1 MVIVH
6 NRVLPGTKT
15 LAERIRMF
23 RRIVLSLAAAGALA
37 TLLLFPVVHAVL
49 LGANFLLHCL
59 TLGLQTVLTRL
70 PWVRPATRSLTDDE
84 PFVSIYVPAHNEP
97 PDVLIETL
105 KSLSRIRWK
114 NFEVLV
120 IDNNT
125 TDETL
130 WRPVEAFCATLGPRF
145 RFLHVENMTGFKAG
159 AMNWARQFMDRR
171 AEFIFVV
178 DADYQVNRNCLRCA
192 LRHVTDDTIGLVQFP
207 QHYRN
212 INRSNLGL
220 ALDFRHFFASYM
232 NMANRLGCV
241 PSTGT
246 LTLINVS
253 ALEAI
258 GGFDTKVITED
269 AELGFRMTASGY
281 RAVYANEEVGT
292 GLMPYDL
299 EGLKKQR
306 WRWAFGNAQILK
318 SNWRRLLFGRELG
331 WKQKIG
337 FFAHMTA
344 WFNFNLLPIATLVL
358 LTPLALADLITPTQH
373 YLLVLSGFTLMTY
386 LALRFATMFYG
397 LRREGHPIGAICAAF
412 VTHIGLGWIFSVS
425 WLKCLWDHRS
435 PFVRTNKFLS
445 AVVPGQ
451 IRSVLTELVVGF
463 LLLGAGVV
471 LTFTDF
477 FLSPI
482 AALLMAAVR
491 FGILW
496 VRHQTVQ
503 TCRFTEELLDAKV
516 KNVAQPIQPIAAETP
531 APAEAPA
538 G

>member
-1 MVIVH
+1 
-6 NRVLPGTKT
+6 
-15 LAERIRMF
+15 MF
-23 RRIVLSLAAAGALA
+23 RRIVLSLAAVGALA

-84 PFVSIYVPAHNEP
+84 PFVSIHVPAHNEP
-97 PDVLIETL
+97 PDVLIDTL
-105 KSLSRIRWK
+105 KSLARIRWK

-159 AMNWARQFMDRR
+159 AMNWARQFMNP
-171 AEFIFVV
+171 AASFIFVV
-178 DADYQVNRNCLRCA
+178 DADYQVDRNCLRRA

-246 LTLINVS
+246 LSLIS
-253 ALEAI
+253 LKALEAT
-258 GGFDTKVITED
+258 GGFCTESITED
-269 AELGFRMTASGY
+269 AELGFRMNVKGY
-281 RAVYANEEVGT
+281 RAIYVNEEIGT

-318 SNWRRLLFGRELG
+318 SNWKRLLFGRELG
-331 WKQKIG
+331 WKQKLG

-344 WFNFNLLPIATLVL
+344 WFNFNLLPIATLLV
-358 LTPLALADLITPTQH
+358 LTPLAFFELLTPTQH
-373 YLLVLSGFTLMTY
+373 LLMTLSGFTLVTY
-386 LALRFATMFYG
+386 LVLRFATMFYG
-397 LRREGHPIGAICAAF
+397 LRREGHRIGAICAAF

-425 WLKCLWDHRS
+425 WIKCLWDHRS
-435 PFVRTNKFLS
+435 PFVRTNKFIS

-451 IRSVLTELVVGF
+451 IRSVLTELVTGL
-463 LLLGAGVV
+463 LLLGAAVV
-471 LTFTDF
+471 LTLMDF

-482 AALLMAAVR
+482 AAVLMASVR

-496 VRHQTVQ
+496 VHHQTVQ
-503 TCRFTEELLDAKV
+503 TCRFTQELVSANAV
-516 KNVAQPIQPIAAETP
+516 TP
-531 APAEAPA
+531 TKADHPALVEKIP
-538 G
+538 

>member
-1 MVIVH
+1 MLKKVFVFTS
-6 NRVLPGTKT
+6 VAAG
-15 LAERIRMF
+15 
-23 RRIVLSLAAAGALA
+23 LSL
-37 TLLLFPVVHAVL
+37 LLLFPVVHAVL

-84 PFVSIYVPAHNEP
+84 PFVSIHVPAHNEP
-97 PDVLIETL
+97 PDVLIDTL
-105 KSLSRIRWK
+105 KSLARIRWK

-125 TDETL
+125 ADESL
-130 WRPVEAFCATLGPRF
+130 WRPVEAFCEKLGPRF

-159 AMNWARQFMDRR
+159 AMNWARQFMNP
-171 AEFIFVV
+171 AAGFIFVV
-178 DADYQVNRNCLRCA
+178 DADYQVDRNCLRRA

-246 LTLINVS
+246 LSLIS
-253 ALEAI
+253 LQALEAT
-258 GGFDTKVITED
+258 GGFCTESITED
-269 AELGFRMTASGY
+269 AELGFRMNVKGY
-281 RAVYANEEVGT
+281 RAIYVNENIGT

-331 WKQKIG
+331 WKQKLG
-337 FFAHMTA
+337 FFAHLTA
-344 WFNFNLLPIATLVL
+344 WFNFNLLPIATLLV
-358 LTPLALADLITPTQH
+358 LTPPALTDHITPMQH
-373 YLLVLSGFTLMTY
+373 YLLILSGFTLMTY

-397 LRREGHPIGAICAAF
+397 LRREGHRIGAICLAF
-412 VTHIGLGWIFSVS
+412 LSHLGLGWIFSLS
-425 WLKCLWDHRS
+425 WIKCLWDHRS
-435 PFVRTNKFLS
+435 PFVRTNKFIGAVVPRQLRSMTAELVLGVLLLAS
-445 AVVPGQ
+445 AVV
-451 IRSVLTELVVGF
+451 LTL
-463 LLLGAGVV
+463 
-471 LTFTDF
+471 TDF
-477 FLSPI
+477 VLGPI
-482 AALLMAAVR
+482 AAVVMASVR
-491 FGILW
+491 FAIVW
-496 VRHQTVQ
+496 VWHQTVQ
-503 TCRFTEELLDAKV
+503 TCRFTERLLLPKV
-516 KNVAQPIQPIAAETP
+516 AP
-531 APAEAPA
+531 APSATVLTKEDEAAVAEIQAVN
-538 G
+538 

>member
-1 MVIVH
+1 
-6 NRVLPGTKT
+6 
-15 LAERIRMF
+15 MF

-70 PWVRPATRSLTDDE
+70 PWVRPATRSLTDEE
-84 PFVSIYVPAHNEP
+84 PFVSIHVPAHNEP
-97 PDVLIETL
+97 PDILIDTL
-105 KSLSRIRWK
+105 KSLARIRWK

-130 WRPVEAFCATLGPRF
+130 WRPVEACCATLGPRF

-159 AMNWARQFMDRR
+159 AMNWARQFINP
-171 AEFIFVV
+171 AASFIFVV
-178 DADYQVNRNCLRCA
+178 DADYQVDRNCLRRA

-212 INRSNLGL
+212 INRANLGL

-246 LTLINVS
+246 LSLIS
-253 ALEAI
+253 LKALEAT
-258 GGFDTKVITED
+258 GGFCTETITED
-269 AELGFRMTASGY
+269 AELGFRMNVKGY
-281 RAVYANEEVGT
+281 RAIYVNENIGT

-318 SNWRRLLFGRELG
+318 ANWKRLLFGSELG
-331 WKQKIG
+331 WKQKVG

-344 WFNFNLLPIATLVL
+344 WFNFNLLPSISLL
-358 LTPLALADLITPTQH
+358 ILTPLALMDRITPLQH
-373 YLLVLSGFTLMTY
+373 YLLILSGFTLMTY
-386 LALRFATMFYG
+386 LVFRFATMFYG
-397 LRREGHPIGAICAAF
+397 LRREGHRLAAITLAF
-412 VTHIGLGWIFSVS
+412 LSHIGLGWIFGLS
-425 WLKCLWDHRS
+425 WIKCLWDHRS
-435 PFVRTNKFLS
+435 PFVRTNKFIGSVVPRQLRSMATELVLGVLLLVS
-445 AVVPGQ
+445 AVVLMLADF
-451 IRSVLTELVVGF
+451 VLG
-463 LLLGAGVV
+463 
-471 LTFTDF
+471 
-477 FLSPI
+477 PI
-482 AALLMAAVR
+482 AALTMAGIR
-491 FGILW
+491 FGIVW
-496 VRHQTVQ
+496 VWHQTVR
-503 TCRFTEELLDAKV
+503 TCQLTEDLLKTKAV
-516 KNVAQPIQPIAAETP
+516 P
-531 APAEAPA
+531 AVPSALPAESTEAAAPLTGQVDA
-538 G
+538 RPPG

>member
-1 MVIVH
+1 
-6 NRVLPGTKT
+6 
-15 LAERIRMF
+15 MF
-23 RRIVLSLAAAGALA
+23 RRIVLSLAAVGALA

-84 PFVSIYVPAHNEP
+84 PFVSIHVPAHNEP
-97 PDVLIETL
+97 PDVLIDTL
-105 KSLSRIRWK
+105 KSLARIRWK

-159 AMNWARQFMDRR
+159 AMNWARQFMNP
-171 AEFIFVV
+171 AASFIFVV
-178 DADYQVNRNCLRCA
+178 DADYQVDRNCLRRA

-246 LTLINVS
+246 LSLIS
-253 ALEAI
+253 LKALEAT
-258 GGFDTKVITED
+258 GGFCTESITED
-269 AELGFRMTASGY
+269 AELGFRMNVKGF
-281 RAVYANEEVGT
+281 RAIYVNENIGT

-318 SNWRRLLFGRELG
+318 SNWKRLLFGSELG
-331 WKQKIG
+331 WKQKLG

-344 WFNFNLLPIATLVL
+344 WFNFNLLPIATLL
-358 LTPLALADLITPTQH
+358 ALTPLALFELLTPTQH
-373 YLLVLSGFTLMTY
+373 LLMTLSGFTLVTY
-386 LALRFATMFYG
+386 LVLRFATMFYG
-397 LRREGHPIGAICAAF
+397 LRREGHRIGAITLAF
-412 VTHIGLGWIFSVS
+412 LSHIGLGWIFSVS
-425 WLKCLWDHRS
+425 WVKCLWDHRS
-435 PFVRTNKFLS
+435 PFVRTNKFIS

-451 IRSVLTELVVGF
+451 IRSVLTELVIGL
-463 LLLGAGVV
+463 LLLGAAVV
-471 LTFTDF
+471 LTLMDF

-482 AALLMAAVR
+482 AAVLMALVR

-503 TCRFTEELLDAKV
+503 TYRFTEELVRANAV
-516 KNVAQPIQPIAAETP
+516 TP
-531 APAEAPA
+531 DTVDHPALVEKIP
-538 G
+538 